1 MKQKLPPVYLIT
13 DRHQVTQGNDYFAVI
28 EKLLAAGVKMIQLRE
43 KDLPALDLYRYS
55 VKLRS
60 LTHKYDSLLVINDRI
75 DIARAIGADGVH
87 LGRASLPVDVARR
100 QLGDGALVGVSTHS
114 LEEARAA
121 EQDGASF
128 ITYGPVFYTPL
139 KLVTVTRLE
148 FNHWKK
154 SAVPSLCRS
163 TPWAGSA
170 LRISLK

>member
-1 MKQKLPPVYLIT
+1 
-13 DRHQVTQGNDYFAVI
+13 
-28 EKLLAAGVKMIQLRE
+28 MIQLRE

-128 ITYGPVFYTPL
+128 ITYGPVFYTPS
-139 KLVTVTRLE
+139 KARYGNPVGIQSLE
-148 FNHWKK
+148 EICRTI
-154 SAVPSLCRS
+154 SLPVYALGGIS
-163 TPWAGSA
+163 TQNISQIKTTGIHGIAAISA
-170 LRISLK
+170 LLTTPFPNQTLNQLGDSLNY